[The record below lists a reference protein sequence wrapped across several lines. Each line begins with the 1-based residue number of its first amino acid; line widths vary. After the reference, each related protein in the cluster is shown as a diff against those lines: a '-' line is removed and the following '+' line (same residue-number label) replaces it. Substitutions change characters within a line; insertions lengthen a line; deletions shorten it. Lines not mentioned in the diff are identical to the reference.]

1 MALTEERA
9 STFAGL
15 ALKGLGKE
23 YPNKPEHVLA
33 SPADL
38 KGPKA
43 LHPAFYGSYDW
54 HSSVHGHWMLARLLR
69 QFPDLTGGRPDP
81 IHDGDP
87 PDRREP
93 DGRSRLL
100 CSQGEQ
106 AIRAAVRVGVAAQA
120 GRGAQRLG

>member
-1 MALTEERA
+1 MTASFPSFLISFMLLAMAQPGLASEGSLALTRERA

-23 YPNKPEHVLA
+23 YPNKPDHVLA

-38 KGPKA
+38 KDAKA

-69 QFPDLTGGRPDP
+69 QFPDLPEAG
-81 IHDGDP
+81 
-87 PDRREP
+87 
-93 DGRSRLL
+93 
-100 CSQGEQ
+100 Q
-106 AIRAAVRVGVAAQA
+106 IRTMMGTHLTAENLTAEA
-120 GRGAQRLG
+120 GMD